1 MLVALSAPLNSAT
14 SISEYTQSILHSGG
28 RLLLMIA
35 MALFLAYVL
44 FMLCAVSISSAFTT
58 WMSLRQHT
66 RSGAVAALTGGSHT
80 RHTGRRGRGAHVIT
94 GPGQHPGQR

>member
-58 WMSLRQHT
+58 WQSLRQHS
-66 RSGAVAALTGGSHT
+66 RSGAVAALTGGSHVLQ
-80 RHTGRRGRGAHVIT
+80 TGRRTRGAHVGT
-94 GPGQHPGQR
+94 GSGQRPGQR